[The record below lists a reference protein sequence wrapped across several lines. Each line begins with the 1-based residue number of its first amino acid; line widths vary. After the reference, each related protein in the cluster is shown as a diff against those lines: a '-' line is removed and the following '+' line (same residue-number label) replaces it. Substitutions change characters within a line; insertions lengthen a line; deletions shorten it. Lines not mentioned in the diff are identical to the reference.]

1 MFGIAG
7 PNTRTEDGG
16 NQETNKRRH
25 QTNITTKEGY
35 QIYGIHSPKYQIIN
49 RVTWNRNQINS
60 EELCITEPL

>member
-49 RVTWNRNQINS
+49 RVT
-60 EELCITEPL
+60 